1 MLHSAQL
8 RAARALLDWRQE
20 DLARQSGVGI
30 ATIQRIEKEDGPVMG
45 HVSTQLRLREALEA
59 AGVRFLDID
68 GQAGIGVRLVL
79 KAVKKRARFLRG

>member
-30 ATIQRIEKEDGPVMG
+30 ATIQRIEKGQGPIMG
-45 HVSTQLRLREALEA
+45 HVSTQLRLRQALEE
-59 AGVRFLDID
+59 AGVRFID
-68 GQAGIGVRLVL
+68 TDREGGIGARLAL
-79 KAVKKRARFLRG
+79 KSPKKRAKSQKA